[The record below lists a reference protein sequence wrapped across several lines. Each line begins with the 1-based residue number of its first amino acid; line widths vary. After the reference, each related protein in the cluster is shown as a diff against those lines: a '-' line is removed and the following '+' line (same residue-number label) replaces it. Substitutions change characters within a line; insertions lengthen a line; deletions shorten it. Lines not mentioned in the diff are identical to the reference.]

1 MTDLLAPG
9 PPRSPW
15 QWLYGAGH
23 RVRRSWY
30 RKRAQRLP
38 RPVISVGNLHWG
50 GGGKTPMVAA
60 IAAHLRDSG
69 RRVAILSRGYGR
81 RGGDGVR
88 LVSDGEGPLLGP
100 VLAGDEPVLLAGLL
114 PGVAVVVGAD
124 RVRAGHH
131 VYHRLEERPDVFL
144 LDDGF
149 SHLGLVRDIDI
160 LLFPSAD
167 PFAGGRL
174 PPSGRLREP
183 LASAR
188 RADALVLT
196 GYGGNDISGDG
207 QALAR
212 SLQPYGF
219 SGPGF
224 ASPTVTEEPRFVTT
238 APGPSRADSGQSV
251 PPGSRILLVSGIAR
265 PKIFEDT
272 VSGLG
277 FKVADHLIFEDH
289 HAYDEASLEKIAKAY
304 DHNGANVVLA
314 TSKDCVKLQGRLEV
328 PLAEVPIHAA
338 PPEEFFAWLDE
349 RLAQSATS
357 ST

>member
-1 MTDLLAPG
+1 MKELLAPG
-9 PPRSPW
+9 RSRSPW
-15 QWLYGAGH
+15 QWFYGAAH
-23 RVRRSWY
+23 RIRGSWY

-60 IAAHLRDSG
+60 IATHLRDAG
-69 RRVAILSRGYGR
+69 QRVAILSRGYGR
-81 RGGDGVR
+81 RGGTGVR

-100 VLAGDEPVLLAGLL
+100 VLAGDEPVLLAGEL

-131 VYHRLEERPDVFL
+131 VYHRLEQRPDVFL

-149 SHLGLVRDIDI
+149 SHLALVRDIDI
-160 LLFPSAD
+160 LLFPAAD

-183 LASAR
+183 LASVE
-188 RADALVLT
+188 RADAVVLT
-196 GYGGNDISGDG
+196 GYGGDDVQGDG

-212 SLQPYGF
+212 TLGHYGF
-219 SGPGF
+219 KGPGF
-224 ASPTVTEEPRFVTT
+224 ASPTRTKEPRFVTT
-238 APGPSRADSGQSV
+238 SPGPGGGGHRV
-251 PPGSRILLVSGIAR
+251 PSGSRVLLVSGIAR
-265 PKIFEDT
+265 PRPFEDT
-272 VSGLG
+272 VAGLG
-277 FKVADHLIFEDH
+277 FSIADHLIFEDH
-289 HAYDEASLEKIAKAY
+289 HAYDDTSLEKIVKSY
-304 DHNGANVVLA
+304 NHNGAKVVLA

-328 PLAEVPIHAA
+328 PLAEVPIRAE
-338 PPEEFFAWLDE
+338 PPKEFFSWLDE